1 MTTKQ
6 RGSGWSIKAAYNLYK
21 LFGYKFVYYLMYPA
35 ACFYYLK
42 AKNVEDALS
51 IYYKQIGLEFTRE
64 RHFEHLRHF
73 AVCMCDRFISL
84 ADPEDY
90 TFEIQNEEYLNSEL
104 KKGGILLLSHFGGW
118 STSANCFGHL
128 NLKMNVV
135 MREALMRDI
144 KEIEES
150 IQTSHNSH
158 LSIIDT
164 GKGGI
169 ASTLEIAEAL
179 NKNELVSI
187 MADRPI
193 SKNNAKNISFFG
205 KDALFNKNPFDIAY
219 KMDKPLI
226 AIFTSYIKPQA
237 YKIDYVK
244 ININKKNSM
253 KDEVEMCMKKYVQR
267 LETNI
272 ENYPQGWFN
281 LYDFWETKIED
292 R

>member
-1 MTTKQ
+1 MRTKQ

-21 LFGYKFVYYLMYPA
+21 LFGYKFVYYLMYA
-35 ACFYYLK
+35 SAFFYYLK

-51 IYYKQIGLEFTRE
+51 IYYEQIGLEFTKK

-84 ADPEDY
+84 ADPKDY

-104 KKGGILLLSHFGGW
+104 EKGGILLLSHFGGW

-135 MREALMRDI
+135 MKEVLMRDI
-144 KEIEES
+144 KKIEES
-150 IQTSHNSH
+150 IQTSGNSH
-158 LSIIDT
+158 LYVIDT

-179 NKNELVSI
+179 RKNELVSI
-187 MADRPI
+187 MADRPL
-193 SKNNAKNISFFG
+193 SRKTAKKINFFG

-219 KMDKPLI
+219 KMNKPLI
-226 AIFTSYIKPQA
+226 AIYTSYIKPQT

-244 ININKKNSM
+244 IEINKENDMQK
-253 KDEVEMCMKKYVQR
+253 EVSLCMKTYVQK
-267 LETNI
+267 LESNI
-272 ENYPQGWFN
+272 REYPQGWFN
-281 LYDFWETKIED
+281 LYNFWETKIED
-292 R
+292 

>member
-6 RGSGWSIKAAYNLYK
+6 RGSGWSIKTAYSLYK

-35 ACFYYLK
+35 AFFYYLK

-51 IYYKQIGLEFTRE
+51 LYYQQIGLKFTKK

-90 TFEIQNEEYLNSEL
+90 TFEIINEEYLNSEL

-144 KEIEES
+144 KDIEES
-150 IQTSHNSH
+150 IKASNNSH
-158 LSIIDT
+158 LCVIDT

-179 NKNELVSI
+179 RKNELVSI
-187 MADRPI
+187 MADRPLSI
-193 SKNNAKNISFFG
+193 KNAKKISFFG

-226 AIFTSYIKPQA
+226 AIFTSYIKPQT

-244 ININKKNSM
+244 IEVNKENNMQKEVTLCMEAYVNRFEENI
-253 KDEVEMCMKKYVQR
+253 R
-267 LETNI
+267 
-272 ENYPQGWFN
+272 NYPQGWFN
-281 LYDFWETKIED
+281 LYNFWETQIED
-292 R
+292 